1 MGAITNASC
10 ARAFGRYD
18 CTTASQRRGNMGM
31 IIKMLSVGFPF
42 DDPDDAGMSVFY
54 GPHECTALF
63 VSGITSPIGIKECI
77 ALQKAIASV
86 LEESVC
92 PKN

>member
-1 MGAITNASC
+1 MSNEL
-10 ARAFGRYD
+10 
-18 CTTASQRRGNMGM
+18 TAQNK
-31 IIKMLSVGFPF
+31 IEILSVGFPF
-42 DDPDDAGMSVFY
+42 TDPDSAGMSVFY
-54 GPHECTALF
+54 GPHECVALF

-77 ALQKAIASV
+77 AIQKAIAII